1 MWERGQVGVREG
13 EWHGYNYKKV
23 KQSIV
28 EKAVCECKGKALF
41 CPCK

>member
-23 KQSIV
+23 KQSIG

-41 CPCK
+41 CPSK